1 MRLRN
6 VMLITAVI
14 SLFVVASAVGQDLG
28 NKVSVA
34 YTLKPAPLVTV
45 TNNYSS
51 RLTGMVMT
59 ISKVVPHR
67 TVEIIWLD
75 SGLNFRHDLP
85 LESGG
90 SRSFQ
95 VGPVGQASVLEPQ
108 VMAVAFEDST
118 SAGDPQWL
126 SKLHA
131 RRKAAYDQIGAVT
144 ALLNQALAER
154 QTNEQIISALNS
166 MKGLL
171 KTSIPEVEIRIAA
184 GLVIE
189 TTVSNLERGG
199 VRGAIGDPEKTVPA
213 AIFPLFAE
221 WRGALK
227 RYDRNMG

>member
-1 MRLRN
+1 M
-6 VMLITAVI
+6 
-14 SLFVVASAVGQDLG
+14 FVVASAVGQELG

-34 YTLKPAPLVTV
+34 YTAPLVTV
-45 TNNYSS
+45 INNYSS

-59 ISKVVPHR
+59 ISTKVAPHR

-144 ALLNQALAER
+144 ALLNQALAEH

-171 KTSIPEVEIRIAA
+171 KTSIPEAEIRIAA